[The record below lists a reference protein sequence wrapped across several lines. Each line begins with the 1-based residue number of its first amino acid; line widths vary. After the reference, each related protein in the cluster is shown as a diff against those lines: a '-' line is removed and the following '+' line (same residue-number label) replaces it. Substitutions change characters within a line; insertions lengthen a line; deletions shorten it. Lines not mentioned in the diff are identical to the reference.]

1 MSGTD
6 AILEASSALARLIA
20 TGDPSGAALPAG
32 VVLGRPEAE
41 DNGDSRFS
49 LWLYRVIE
57 NEFQKNVPTIRN
69 TDQADLTLRRAPLVL
84 ALYYLLTPFGAT
96 EDRRQERLG
105 EAMQRVYTRPL
116 AHIAPGP
123 VRHTAHR
130 EQLHLQLFPKA
141 QIGRTL

>member
-57 NEFQKNVPTIRN
+57 NEFQKNVPPIRN
-69 TDQADLTLRRAPLVL
+69 TDQADPPLRRPPLVL
-84 ALYYLLTPFGAT
+84 ALYYLLTPFGGT
-96 EDRRQERLG
+96 EDHRQEHLG
-105 EAMQRVYTRPL
+105 EALQRGYTKQTV
-116 AHIAPGP
+116 HIAPGP
-123 VRHTAHR
+123 ARPTPTPGHHH
-130 EQLHLQLFPKA
+130 QH
-141 QIGRTL
+141 

>member
-32 VVLGRPEAE
+32 VVLGRPEDE

-57 NEFQKNVPTIRN
+57 NEFQKNVPPIRN
-69 TDQADLTLRRAPLVL
+69 TDQANPTPRRAPLVPDIYNL
-84 ALYYLLTPFGAT
+84 ATPFCAP
-96 EDRRQERLG
+96 
-105 EAMQRVYTRPL
+105 EAHP
-116 AHIAPGP
+116 HAPPG
-123 VRHTAHR
+123 
-130 EQLHLQLFPKA
+130 
-141 QIGRTL
+141 G

>member
-57 NEFQKNVPTIRN
+57 NEFQKNVPPIRN
-69 TDQADLTLRRAPLVL
+69 TDQADPTLRRAPLVL
-84 ALYYLLTPFGAT
+84 HLYYLLTHFGAP
-96 EDRRQERLG
+96 EDRRPERHG
-105 EAMQRVYTRPL
+105 EPGHPVYTQP
-116 AHIAPGP
+116 
-123 VRHTAHR
+123 
-130 EQLHLQLFPKA
+130 QA
-141 QIGRTL
+141 QQNGKEP

>member
-57 NEFQKNVPTIRN
+57 NEFQKNVPPIRN
-69 TDQADLTLRRAPLVL
+69 TDQADPTLRRAQLVL
-84 ALYYLLTPFGAT
+84 DRYYLLTPIRGT
-96 EDRRQERLG
+96 QDRRPERLG
-105 EAMQRVYTRPL
+105 AETRGASTTPN
-116 AHIAPGP
+116 
-123 VRHTAHR
+123 
-130 EQLHLQLFPKA
+130 K
-141 QIGRTL
+141 IGKGAGK